1 MAQRFGSG
9 TPEAVGV
16 DFSFSDDQVMF
27 RDAVSDLLSKE
38 CPPEAVRAAWEN
50 DTGRTSGLWEALAEM
65 GVVGM
70 TAPTSA
76 GGLGMDETDLVLLL
90 EEAGRAAL
98 PEPLL
103 EHTAVGI
110 PTLAEAGGPVAE
122 AWLEQAAAGEA
133 TLGAGA
139 SDGYAVGAAAC
150 ELVLLIGEQVRAVPT
165 DGASLVEHRS
175 IDGSRRLFE
184 VSGDAVALDADPAL
198 AFDRAAAAAA
208 AQCVGVAQHLLD
220 ATVAYAAQRFQFG
233 KPVGSY
239 QAVKHHLADTAFKI
253 EFARPAARHAA
264 WCIAAADPDRS
275 RDVSLAKALASEAVD
290 LAARTALQCHGAIG
304 YTYEYDLHLWM
315 KRGWAL
321 SACWGD
327 AAWHRNRIA
336 VALGI

>member
-1 MAQRFGSG
+1 M
-9 TPEAVGV
+9 
-16 DFSFSDDQVMF
+16 DFSFSDDQIMF
-27 RDAVSDLLSKE
+27 QEAVRDLLANE
-38 CPPEAVRAAWEN
+38 CPPEVVRAAWEN
-50 DTGRTSGLWEALAEM
+50 DTGRSEGLWAALAEM

-70 TAPTSA
+70 TAPESA

-110 PTLAEAGGPVAE
+110 PTLAEVDAPWAKV
-122 AWLEQAAAGEA
+122 WLELAAANLAVLSTGPK
-133 TLGAGA
+133 
-139 SDGYAVGAAAC
+139 DGYTVGAASC
-150 ELVLLIGEQVRAVPT
+150 DVVLLIGDHVRAVWMHK
-165 DGASLVEHRS
+165 AKLVERPS
-175 IDGSRRLFE
+175 IDRSRRLFE
-184 VSGDAVALDADPAL
+184 VYGEAIVVDADPAL

-220 ATVAYAAQRFQFG
+220 ATVEYVAQRYQFG
-233 KPVGSY
+233 KPVGAY
-239 QAVKHHLADTAFKI
+239 QAVKHHLANAALKI

-264 WCIAAADPDRS
+264 WCIAVGDPDRS

-304 YTYEYDLHLWM
+304 YTFEHDLHLWM

-321 SACWGD
+321 SAAWGD

-336 VALGI
+336 DALGI

>member
-1 MAQRFGSG
+1 M
-9 TPEAVGV
+9 
-16 DFSFSDDQVMF
+16 DFSFSDDQLMF
-27 RDAVSDLLSKE
+27 QEAVRDFLASE
-38 CPPEAVRAAWEN
+38 CPPEVVRAAWEN
-50 DTGRTSGLWEALAEM
+50 DTGRTDGLWAALAEM

-70 TAPTSA
+70 TAPESA
-76 GGLGMDETDLVLLL
+76 GGLGMDEIDLVLLL

-103 EHTAVGI
+103 EHTAVGL

-122 AWLEQAAAGEA
+122 AWLERAAAGEA
-133 TLGAGA
+133 TLGAGP
-139 SDGYAVGAAAC
+139 DRGYAVGAASC
-150 ELVLLIGEQVRAVPT
+150 DLVLLIGDQVRAVPVA
-165 DGASLVEHRS
+165 GASLVEHQS
-175 IDGSRRLFE
+175 VDGSRRLFE
-184 VSGDAVALDADPAL
+184 VDGDAVVLDADPVV

-220 ATVAYAAQRFQFG
+220 ATVEYVAQRYQFG

-239 QAVKHHLADTAFKI
+239 QAVKHHLANAALKT

-264 WCIAAADPDRS
+264 WCIAVSDPNRS

-290 LAARTALQCHGAIG
+290 LASRTALQCHGAIG
-304 YTYEYDLHLWM
+304 YTSEYDLHLWM

-321 SACWGD
+321 SAAWGD

-336 VALGI
+336 AALGL

>member
-1 MAQRFGSG
+1 
-9 TPEAVGV
+9 V
-16 DFSFSDDQVMF
+16 DFSFGDDQVML
-27 RDAVSDLLSKE
+27 RNAVRALLAHE
-38 CPPEAVRAAWEN
+38 CPPEVVRAAWES
-50 DTGRTSGLWEALAEM
+50 DTGRTDGLWAALAEM

-70 TAPTSA
+70 TAPTSV

-110 PTLAEAGGPVAE
+110 PTLAEAGGPVAD
-122 AWLEQAAAGEA
+122 AWLERAAAGEA
-133 TLGAGA
+133 TLGAGPA
-139 SDGYAVGAAAC
+139 DGYAVGAAAC
-150 ELVLLIGEQVRAVPT
+150 DLVLLIGDRVGAVPV
-165 DGASLVEHRS
+165 DGATLVEHRS

-184 VSGDAVALDADPAL
+184 VGGDAVVLDADPAL

-208 AQCVGVAQHLLD
+208 AQCAGVAQHLLE
-220 ATVAYAAQRFQFG
+220 ATVEYAAQRFQFG

-239 QAVKHHLADTAFKI
+239 QAVKHHLADAALKI
-253 EFARPAARHAA
+253 EFARPAAHHAA
-264 WCIAAADPDRS
+264 WCIAVGDSDRS

-304 YTYEYDLHLWM
+304 YTYEHDLHLWM

-321 SACWGD
+321 SAAWGD

-336 VALGI
+336 AALGI

>member
-1 MAQRFGSG
+1 M
-9 TPEAVGV
+9 
-16 DFSFSDDQVMF
+16 DFSFSDDQLMF
-27 RDAVSDLLSKE
+27 RDAVRDLLANE
-38 CPPEAVRAAWEN
+38 CPPEVVRSAWEN
-50 DTGRTSGLWEALAEM
+50 DTGRTDGLWAVLAEV

-70 TAPTSA
+70 TAPESA

-103 EHTAVGI
+103 EHTAVGL

-122 AWLEQAAAGEA
+122 AWLERAAAGEA
-133 TLGAGA
+133 TLAAGPTEGYTINAA
-139 SDGYAVGAAAC
+139 SSD
-150 ELVLLIGEQVRAVPT
+150 LVLLIGDQVEAVPVAE
-165 DGASLVEHRS
+165 ASLVEHQS
-175 IDGSRRLFE
+175 IDRSRRLFQ
-184 VSGDAVALDADPAL
+184 VAGDAAVLDADPAL

-220 ATVAYAAQRFQFG
+220 ATVEYVAQRYQFG
-233 KPVGSY
+233 KPVGTY
-239 QAVKHHLADTAFKI
+239 QAVKHHLANAALKI
-253 EFARPAARHAA
+253 EFARPAAHHAA
-264 WCIAAADPDRS
+264 WCIAVGGPDRS

-304 YTYEYDLHLWM
+304 YTFEYDLHLWM

-321 SACWGD
+321 SAAWGD

-336 VALGI
+336 AALGI

>member
-1 MAQRFGSG
+1 M
-9 TPEAVGV
+9 
-16 DFSFSDDQVMF
+16 DFSFSDDQIMF
-27 RDAVSDLLSKE
+27 QEAVRDLLANE
-38 CPPEAVRAAWEN
+38 CPPEVVRAAWEN
-50 DTGRTSGLWEALAEM
+50 NTGRSDGLWEALADM

-70 TAPTSA
+70 TAPESA

-122 AWLEQAAAGEA
+122 AWLGRAASGEA
-133 TLGAGA
+133 TLGAGPVG
-139 SDGYAVGAAAC
+139 GYTVGAATC
-150 ELVLLIGEQVRAVPT
+150 DLVFLIGEQVRVVSVDEAT
-165 DGASLVEHRS
+165 LVEHRS
-175 IDGSRRLFE
+175 VDGSRRLFE
-184 VSGDAVALDADPAL
+184 VDGEAVDIDADPAL
-198 AFDRAAAAAA
+198 AFDRAAGAAA
-208 AQCVGVAQHLLD
+208 AQCVGVAQYLLD
-220 ATVAYAAQRFQFG
+220 ATVDYVAQRYQFG

-239 QAVKHHLADTAFKI
+239 QAVKHHLANAALKI
-253 EFARPAARHAA
+253 EFARPATRHAA
-264 WCIAAADPDRS
+264 WCIATGDPDRS

-321 SACWGD
+321 SAAWGD

>member
-1 MAQRFGSG
+1 M
-9 TPEAVGV
+9 
-16 DFSFSDDQVMF
+16 DFSFSDDQLMF
-27 RDAVSDLLSKE
+27 RDAVRDLLANE
-38 CPPEAVRAAWEN
+38 CPPEVVRSAWEN
-50 DTGRTSGLWEALAEM
+50 DTGRTEGLWAALAEM

-70 TAPTSA
+70 TAPESA

-103 EHTAVGI
+103 EHTAVGL

-122 AWLEQAAAGEA
+122 TWLERAAAGEVSLA
-133 TLGAGA
+133 AGPAEGYTVNVA
-139 SDGYAVGAAAC
+139 SSD
-150 ELVLLIGEQVRAVPT
+150 LVLLIGDQVEAVPVAE
-165 DGASLVEHRS
+165 ASLVEHQS
-175 IDGSRRLFE
+175 IDGSRRLFD
-184 VSGDAVALDADPAL
+184 VYGDATVLDADPVL

-220 ATVAYAAQRFQFG
+220 ATVEYVAQRYQFG
-233 KPVGSY
+233 KPVGTY
-239 QAVKHHLADTAFKI
+239 QAVKHHLANAALKI
-253 EFARPAARHAA
+253 EFARPAAHHAA
-264 WCIAAADPDRS
+264 WCIAVGDPDRS

-304 YTYEYDLHLWM
+304 YTFEYDLHLWM

-321 SACWGD
+321 SAAWGD

-336 VALGI
+336 AALGI

>member
-1 MAQRFGSG
+1 M
-9 TPEAVGV
+9 
-16 DFSFSDDQVMF
+16 DFSFSDDQIMF
-27 RDAVSDLLSKE
+27 QEAVRDLLANE
-38 CPPEAVRAAWEN
+38 CPPEVVRAAWEN
-50 DTGRTSGLWEALAEM
+50 DTGRTDGLWASLAEM

-70 TAPTSA
+70 TAPESA

-122 AWLEQAAAGEA
+122 AWLERAAAGEA
-133 TLGAGA
+133 TLGAGPD
-139 SDGYAVGAAAC
+139 DGYAPGAATC
-150 ELVLLIGEQVRAVPT
+150 DLVLLIGGQIRAVPV
-165 DGASLVEHRS
+165 GSASLVEHRS
-175 IDGSRRLFE
+175 VDGSRRLFE
-184 VSGDAVALDADPAL
+184 VDGDAVVLDADAAL

-220 ATVAYAAQRFQFG
+220 TTVEYAAQRFQFG

-239 QAVKHHLADTAFKI
+239 QAVKHHLANTALKI

-264 WCIAAADPDRS
+264 WCIATGEPDRS
-275 RDVSLAKALASEAVD
+275 RDVSLAKALAAEAVD

-304 YTYEYDLHLWM
+304 YTFEYDLHLWM

-321 SACWGD
+321 SAVWGD

-336 VALGI
+336 EALGM

>member
-1 MAQRFGSG
+1 M
-9 TPEAVGV
+9 
-16 DFSFSDDQVMF
+16 DFSFGDDQVML
-27 RDAVSDLLSKE
+27 RNAVRALLAHE
-38 CPPEAVRAAWEN
+38 CPPEVVRAAWES
-50 DTGRTSGLWEALAEM
+50 DTGRTDGLWAALAEM

-70 TAPTSA
+70 TAPTSV

-110 PTLAEAGGPVAE
+110 PTLAEAGGPVAD
-122 AWLEQAAAGEA
+122 AWLERAAAGEA
-133 TLGAGA
+133 TLGAGPA
-139 SDGYAVGAAAC
+139 DGYAVGAAAC
-150 ELVLLIGEQVRAVPT
+150 DLVLLIGDRVGAVPV
-165 DGASLVEHRS
+165 DGATLVEHRS

-184 VSGDAVALDADPAL
+184 VGGDAVVLDADPAL

-208 AQCVGVAQHLLD
+208 AQCAGVAQHLLE
-220 ATVAYAAQRFQFG
+220 ATVEYAAQRFQFG

-239 QAVKHHLADTAFKI
+239 QAVKHHLADAALKI
-253 EFARPAARHAA
+253 EFARPAAHHAA
-264 WCIAAADPDRS
+264 WCIAVGDSDRS

-304 YTYEYDLHLWM
+304 YTYEHDLHLWM

-321 SACWGD
+321 SAAWGD

-336 VALGI
+336 AALGI

>member
-1 MAQRFGSG
+1 M
-9 TPEAVGV
+9 
-16 DFSFSDDQVMF
+16 DFSFSDDQIMF
-27 RDAVSDLLSKE
+27 QEAVRDLLANE
-38 CPPEAVRAAWEN
+38 CPPEVVRAAWEN
-50 DTGRTSGLWEALAEM
+50 DTGRTDGLWASLAEM

-70 TAPTSA
+70 TAPESA

-110 PTLAEAGGPVAE
+110 PTLAEAGGSVAE
-122 AWLEQAAAGEA
+122 AWLERAAAGEA
-133 TLGAGA
+133 TLGAGPD
-139 SDGYAVGAAAC
+139 DGYAPGAATC
-150 ELVLLIGEQVRAVPT
+150 DLVLLIGGQIRAVPV
-165 DGASLVEHRS
+165 GSASLVEHRS
-175 IDGSRRLFE
+175 VDGSRRLFE
-184 VSGDAVALDADPAL
+184 VDGDAVVLDADAAL

-220 ATVAYAAQRFQFG
+220 TTVEYAAQRFQFG

-239 QAVKHHLADTAFKI
+239 QAVKHHLANTALKI
-253 EFARPAARHAA
+253 EFARPAVRHAA
-264 WCIAAADPDRS
+264 WCIATGEPDRS
-275 RDVSLAKALASEAVD
+275 RDVSLAKALAAEAVD

-304 YTYEYDLHLWM
+304 YTFEYDLHLWM

-321 SACWGD
+321 SAVWGD

-336 VALGI
+336 EALGM

>member
-1 MAQRFGSG
+1 M
-9 TPEAVGV
+9 
-16 DFSFSDDQVMF
+16 DFSFSDDQIMF
-27 RDAVSDLLSKE
+27 QEAVRDLLANE
-38 CPPEAVRAAWEN
+38 CPAEVVRAAWEN
-50 DTGRTSGLWEALAEM
+50 ETGRADGLWTALAEM

-110 PTLAEAGGPVAE
+110 PTLAEAGGPMAD
-122 AWLEQAAAGEA
+122 AWLERAAAGEA
-133 TLGAGA
+133 TLGAGP
-139 SDGYAVGAAAC
+139 DNGYAVGAAAC
-150 ELVLLIGEQVRAVPT
+150 ELVLLVGDQIRAVPV

-184 VSGDAVALDADPAL
+184 LDGEAAVLDADPAL
-198 AFDRAAAAAA
+198 AFDRAAAGAA

-220 ATVAYAAQRFQFG
+220 ATVEYVAQRYQFG
-233 KPVGSY
+233 KPVGTY
-239 QAVKHHLADTAFKI
+239 QAVKHHLANTALKI

-264 WCIAAADPDRS
+264 WSIAVGDPDRS
-275 RDVSLAKALASEAVD
+275 RDVSLAKALASETVD
-290 LAARTALQCHGAIG
+290 VAARTALQCHGAIG
-304 YTYEYDLHLWM
+304 YTFEYDLHLWM

-321 SACWGD
+321 SAAWGD

-336 VALGI
+336 AALGI

>member
-1 MAQRFGSG
+1 M
-9 TPEAVGV
+9 
-16 DFSFSDDQVMF
+16 DFSFGDDQVML
-27 RDAVSDLLSKE
+27 RNAVRALLAHE
-38 CPPEAVRAAWEN
+38 CPPEVVRAAWES
-50 DTGRTSGLWEALAEM
+50 DTGRTDGLWAALAEM

-70 TAPTSA
+70 TAPTSV

-110 PTLAEAGGPVAE
+110 PTLAEAGGPVAD
-122 AWLEQAAAGEA
+122 AWLERAAAGEA
-133 TLGAGA
+133 TLGAGPA
-139 SDGYAVGAAAC
+139 DGYAVGAAAC
-150 ELVLLIGEQVRAVPT
+150 DLVLLIGDQVGAVPV
-165 DGASLVEHRS
+165 DGATLVEHRS

-184 VSGDAVALDADPAL
+184 VGGDAVVLDADPAL

-208 AQCVGVAQHLLD
+208 AQCAGVAQHLLE
-220 ATVAYAAQRFQFG
+220 ATVEYAAQRFQFG

-239 QAVKHHLADTAFKI
+239 QAVKHHLADAALKI
-253 EFARPAARHAA
+253 EFARPAAHHAA
-264 WCIAAADPDRS
+264 WCIAVGDSDRS

-304 YTYEYDLHLWM
+304 YTYEHDLHLWM

-321 SACWGD
+321 SAAWGD

-336 VALGI
+336 AALGI

>member
-1 MAQRFGSG
+1 M
-9 TPEAVGV
+9 
-16 DFSFSDDQVMF
+16 DFSFSGDQVMF
-27 RDAVSDLLSKE
+27 QDAVRDLLANE
-38 CPPEAVRAAWEN
+38 CPPEVVRSAWEN
-50 DTGRTSGLWEALAEM
+50 DTGRTDGLWASLAEM

-70 TAPTSA
+70 TAPESV

-122 AWLEQAAAGEA
+122 AWLERAAAGEA
-133 TLGAGA
+133 TLGAGPD
-139 SDGYAVGAAAC
+139 DGYAPGAATC
-150 ELVLLIGEQVRAVPT
+150 DLVLLIGGQIRAVPV
-165 DGASLVEHRS
+165 GSASLVEHRS
-175 IDGSRRLFE
+175 VDGSRRLFE
-184 VSGDAVALDADPAL
+184 VDGDAVVLDADAAL

-220 ATVAYAAQRFQFG
+220 TTVEYAAQRFQFG

-239 QAVKHHLADTAFKI
+239 QAVKHHLANTALKI

-264 WCIAAADPDRS
+264 WCIATGEPDRS
-275 RDVSLAKALASEAVD
+275 RDVSLAKALAAEAVD

-304 YTYEYDLHLWM
+304 YTFEYDLHLWM

-321 SACWGD
+321 SAVWGD

-336 VALGI
+336 EALGM

>member
-1 MAQRFGSG
+1 
-9 TPEAVGV
+9 V
-16 DFSFSDDQVMF
+16 DFSFSDDQIMF
-27 RDAVSDLLSKE
+27 QEAVRDLLANE
-38 CPPEAVRAAWEN
+38 CPPEVVRAAWEN
-50 DTGRTSGLWEALAEM
+50 DTGRTDGLWASLAEM

-70 TAPTSA
+70 TAPESA

-110 PTLAEAGGPVAE
+110 PTLAEAGGSVAE
-122 AWLEQAAAGEA
+122 AWLERAAAGEA
-133 TLGAGA
+133 TLGAGPD
-139 SDGYAVGAAAC
+139 DGYAPGAATC
-150 ELVLLIGEQVRAVPT
+150 DLVLLIGGQIRAVPV
-165 DGASLVEHRS
+165 GSASLVEHRS
-175 IDGSRRLFE
+175 VDGSRRLFE
-184 VSGDAVALDADPAL
+184 VDGDAVVLDADAAL

-220 ATVAYAAQRFQFG
+220 ATVEYAAQRFQFG

-239 QAVKHHLADTAFKI
+239 QAVKHHLANTALKI

-264 WCIAAADPDRS
+264 WCIATGEPDRS
-275 RDVSLAKALASEAVD
+275 RDVSLAKALAAEAVD

-304 YTYEYDLHLWM
+304 YTFEYDLHLWM

-321 SACWGD
+321 SAVWGD

-336 VALGI
+336 EALGM

>member
-1 MAQRFGSG
+1 M
-9 TPEAVGV
+9 
-16 DFSFSDDQVMF
+16 DFSFSDDQIMF
-27 RDAVSDLLSKE
+27 QEAVRDLLANE
-38 CPPEAVRAAWEN
+38 CPPEVVRAAW
-50 DTGRTSGLWEALAEM
+50 DSKTGRSDGLWTALAEM

-110 PTLAEAGGPVAE
+110 PTLAEYDDPWARVWME
-122 AWLEQAAAGEA
+122 LAAANSAALRVGPE
-133 TLGAGA
+133 
-139 SDGYAVGAAAC
+139 DGYTVGAAGC
-150 ELVLLIGEQVRAVPT
+150 DFVLLIGDKVRAIPREN
-165 DGASLVEHRS
+165 AKLVEYPS
-175 IDGSRRLFE
+175 IDRSRRLFKVYGE
-184 VSGDAVALDADPAL
+184 ALTVDADPAL
-198 AFDRAAAAAA
+198 AFDRAAAGAA

-220 ATVAYAAQRFQFG
+220 ATVEYVAQRYQFG

-239 QAVKHHLADTAFKI
+239 QAVKHHLANAALKI
-253 EFARPAARHAA
+253 EFARPAAYRAA
-264 WCIAAADPDRS
+264 WCIAAGDPDRS

-321 SACWGD
+321 SAAWGD

-336 VALGI
+336 AALGI